1 MTTPV
6 GGTTATTN
14 TSVGTT
20 TTTTGGTLDKNAFLK
35 LLVASMKYQDPS
47 KPVDSAAYMA
57 QLAQFAQVEKLDAI
71 STAQADAT
79 RWQQAVAGQGM
90 IGRTVTGTVG
100 ATSATGGS
108 AGTSAQTITGVVTGV
123 SMTAAGTPRVQLAG
137 GGTLAVSD
145 VTLVAPTPTTT
156 RT

>member
-6 GGTTATTN
+6 GGTDATS
-14 TSVGTT
+14 TSVSTT

-71 STAQADAT
+71 STAQADAS
-79 RWQQAVAGQGM
+79 RWQQTVAGQGM
-90 IGRTVTGTVG
+90 LGRTVTGKG
-100 ATSATGGS
+100 ATGGDL
-108 AGTSAQTITGVVTGV
+108 TGVVTGV
-123 SMTAAGTPRVQLAG
+123 QLTAAGSPRLQLST
-137 GGTLAVSD
+137 GGTLAVTE
-145 VTLVAPTPTTT
+145 VTQVAPTPTIPAA
-156 RT
+156 